1 MLDSLRSPQ
10 HCPETVLDSVFE
22 ELQLFT
28 TRFLE
33 EDTQQAP
40 AVLTVETS
48 PLTTA
53 SPMETEQK
61 PAQVIEIFVS
71 YVEDDEKLLGEL
83 RQHLLVMQHQY
94 HEREGYHIRIWHSG
108 EVLPGQDWK
117 QKIEQHLAQAHIIL
131 LLVSVKFLNSELC
144 RSIQIQPALERHH
157 RNEASVIP
165 VLLRSC
171 DWKHEIFGHLQP
183 LPAHG
188 RPVIKWKPRDDAYL
202 DIITGIRRAI
212 EHVLHSE

>member
-1 MLDSLRSPQ
+1 MLDSLRSAR
-10 HCPETVLDSVFE
+10 HCPETMLDSVFE

-28 TRFLE
+28 TRLLE
-33 EDTQQAP
+33 EDAQHAP
-40 AVLTVETS
+40 AVLTVEAP
-48 PLTTA
+48 PLTTL
-53 SPMETEQK
+53 SPTEAAQK
-61 PAQVIEIFVS
+61 PAQVIKIFLS
-71 YVEDDEKLLGEL
+71 YIEADEKLLEEL
-83 RQHLLVMQHQY
+83 QEHLLVMQHQY
-94 HEREGYHIRIWHSG
+94 RKREGYHIQIWHSG
-108 EVLPGQDWK
+108 AVLPGQDWQ

-165 VLLRSC
+165 VILRSC

-188 RPVIKWKPRDDAYL
+188 RPVIKWKPREDAYL

>member
-1 MLDSLRSPQ
+1 MLDSLRSAQ
-10 HCPETVLDSVFE
+10 KCPETVLDSVLE

-28 TRFLE
+28 TRLE
-33 EDTQQAP
+33 EDALHMP
-40 AVLTVETS
+40 AALTVETP

-53 SPMETEQK
+53 SPIEAEQK
-61 PAQVIEIFVS
+61 PDQVIEIFLS

-83 RQHLLVMQHQY
+83 QQHLLVMQHQY
-94 HEREGYHIRIWHSG
+94 REQEGYHIQIWHSG
-108 EVLPGQDWK
+108 QVLPGQDWK

-157 RNEASVIP
+157 RNEACVIP
-165 VLLRSC
+165 VILRSC

-183 LPAHG
+183 LPTHG

-212 EHVLHSE
+212 EHVL